1 LDTQSLFPVKGISR
15 DQQDAIIETVMMED
29 LEINA
34 KLPET
39 LFNP

>member
-1 LDTQSLFPVKGISR
+1 LDTASQFPVKGISR
-15 DQQDAIIETVMMED
+15 DQQDVIIETVMMED

-34 KLPET
+34 TLPET